1 MKFQLTELIR
11 TLSGYE
17 NQINIINNNGM
28 YINSVELYDES
39 VSSHTLTTLYI
50 LKCSDGIKDLDKRN
64 SLNLIAICEKDS
76 TIADCLL
83 SDISEILY
91 NTQKINSDIA
101 TLTEALYSGKG
112 LKHIVDVASNLLGN
126 PFFIR
131 ETSFKISAYT
141 SNVTI
146 DDDIWNDTTQ
156 KGYQDYNSFLFLLN
170 KGYLDRANKHDEPI
184 IHQFEINEDN
194 VYGKELVKKD
204 IFNEDYIV
212 LIIKSTPIKK
222 VLPRVWNKITYGNK
236 FFGYMVTIEAYK
248 KFTAYD
254 ISLIR
259 KISEIIAIEMNN
271 RNIPDNTIIQ
281 KQNNIIYEL
290 LDGKINDP
298 DNLKSKIKISGLTF
312 SKYLKVV
319 VLETGQVT
327 ADELPLNYIKGFFVN
342 SFKNVFSVFYEGYY
356 FAIISS
362 EKDYVINETQ
372 MTKLKTFS
380 KDIKMLCGISR
391 TFTGLL
397 DTRLNFQQ
405 AVESIN
411 SGKRT
416 NPDQNIFNYE
426 NVVMQHIISIC
437 EKEAPLKSFCLPNL
451 DKLKIYDTSKGTDF
465 YNTLH
470 YFANKFNNPTE
481 LAKDLNLHR
490 NTLYYRIK
498 KIEEIL
504 DIDLNNTDTLF
515 RVYFSFKILEYMGL
529 DNEK

>member
-1 MKFQLTELIR
+1 M
-11 TLSGYE
+11 
-17 NQINIINNNGM
+17 NNG
-28 YINSVELYDES
+28 
-39 VSSHTLTTLYI
+39 I
-50 LKCSDGIKDLDKRN
+50 LER
-64 SLNLIAICEKDS
+64 AI
-76 TIADCLL
+76 
-83 SDISEILY
+83 
-91 NTQKINSDIA
+91 
-101 TLTEALYSGKG
+101 
-112 LKHIVDVASNLLGN
+112 
-126 PFFIR
+126 
-131 ETSFKISAYT
+131 
-141 SNVTI
+141 
-146 DDDIWNDTTQ
+146 
-156 KGYQDYNSFLFLLN
+156 
-170 KGYLDRANKHDEPI
+170 KHDIPI
-184 IHQFEINEDN
+184 IHQFEKNEHND
-194 VYGKELVKKD
+194 YGKEFVKKD

-212 LIIKSTPIKK
+212 LILKSTPVKK
-222 VLPRVWNKITYGNK
+222 VLPRAWNKITYGNK

-259 KISEIIAIEMNN
+259 KISEIIAIEMNT
-271 RNIPDNTIIQ
+271 RNTPDNTIIQ

-290 LDGKINDP
+290 LEGKINDP

-319 VLETGQVT
+319 VFETRQVT

-342 SFKNVFSVFYEGYY
+342 SFKNAFSVFYEGYY

-362 EKDYVINETQ
+362 EKDYVIKETQ
-372 MTKLKTFS
+372 MTKLETFS
-380 KDIKMLCGISR
+380 NDIKMLCGISR
-391 TFTGLL
+391 TFTSLL

-411 SGKRT
+411 SGKRA
-416 NPDQNIFNYE
+416 NPSQNIFSYE
-426 NVVMQHIISIC
+426 NIVMQHIISIC

-451 DKLKIYDTSKGTDF
+451 DKLRLYDASKGTDF

-470 YFANKFNNPTE
+470 FFANKFNNPTE

-504 DIDLNNTDTLF
+504 EIDLNNTDNLF